1 MDYLSRIQ
9 RIIGTSLMLAITSTG
24 LAQDSKETVLQYIDD
39 NASLYGEVAQQ
50 IWDWA
55 EVGYLETQSSNL
67 LQQQLVTAGFE
78 VTNGVAG
85 IPTAFVATWRRAGR
99 RNHKFYVSTGSS
111 IIGSAYGRCC

>member
-1 MDYLSRIQ
+1 
-9 RIIGTSLMLAITSTG
+9 MLAITSTG

-67 LQQQLVTAGFE
+67 LQQQLAAAKRANQNATQ
-78 VTNGVAG
+78 TNQIVE
-85 IPTAFVATWRRAGR
+85 TNTKKKRRR
-99 RNHKFYVSTGSS
+99 KKKKRPNKK
-111 IIGSAYGRCC
+111 

>member
-55 EVGYLETQSSNL
+55 EVGYLETQSSKL

-78 VTNGVAG
+78 VTNGCLLYTS
-85 IPTAFVATWRRAGR
+85 PSPRD
-99 RNHKFYVSTGSS
+99 
-111 IIGSAYGRCC
+111 